1 MDGRSKT
8 REAENGKGAPRI
20 RWNSGCPPPIQMSP
34 QSRGRRRASR
44 RGEECPL
51 SSIKPP
57 RGSPRRESKPA
68 EMMVRAGGNLP
79 SISRMASANAC
90 RCSRADV
97 PAGRGMFNVNPSPFP
112 PPCSL
117 EETAK
122 LCTVFLRLRPIGLAL
137 RALSHRGR
145 VALSHR
151 ERVIEKSCTSSLR
164 LERGRS
170 DCLSPSRDVRCTQR
184 KYHLVADG

>member
-1 MDGRSKT
+1 
-8 REAENGKGAPRI
+8 
-20 RWNSGCPPPIQMSP
+20 MSP

-44 RGEECPL
+44 RGEERPS

-137 RALSHRGR
+137 RALSHR
-145 VALSHR
+145 